1 MKKIA
6 LLFVMAVLIIACKSS
21 NSITANSYTQ
31 EDEDEGIYDIP
42 FAIIEQKPMF
52 EACKDV
58 DKTNK
63 NIVSSNI
70 STNILSLIF
79 AILKEL

>member
-31 EDEDEGIYDIP
+31 EDEDIYDIP
-42 FAIIEQKPMF
+42 FAIIEQNL
-52 EACKDV
+52 C
-58 DKTNK
+58 
-63 NIVSSNI
+63 
-70 STNILSLIF
+70 
-79 AILKEL
+79 LKLVRM